1 MISGDAYRETLR
13 DGRAVWLDGERVD
26 DVTEHLLLRK
36 SVDWVAGSYDAAVD
50 EVNPMYRVPRTQDE
64 LRAQMDVLQ
73 SSDRTAATTA
83 GCMALAT
90 VADVLAVADPEY
102 GPRLERFAARCR
114 EQDLRVAAAIDDTA
128 RPVQVV
134 ERRND
139 GMVIS
144 GGKQHVVGAPVV
156 HELLVVPSG
165 RSGEA
170 DAAVACAVP
179 VNSDGVRL
187 IASTTAPR
195 AEDDRHHPVSR
206 SQSIS
211 EAIVVFDH
219 VFVPAERV
227 LLAGESAQAGTLA
240 ETLSIW
246 ERARAVAD
254 QADRAELIIGLAQT
268 ISEMNG
274 ILDVTH
280 VRDKLAA
287 IAVWAKMCRAGWEAA
302 LANARV
308 TRGGMVAPDD
318 SYLYATKSY
327 GGQLY
332 SEMTHRL
339 HDVAGGLVIT
349 CPTIADLENPETG
362 DYLRKYI
369 RTMEGVSGEDRMR
382 IFHIIRDLTAD
393 TYGGWDK
400 VTNQVVGGGMHFQ
413 QMATLDTFDMAP
425 ARKRAYAAAGIPAG

>member
-1 MISGDAYRETLR
+1 M
-13 DGRAVWLDGERVD
+13 
-26 DVTEHLLLRK
+26 
-36 SVDWVAGSYDAAVD
+36 
-50 EVNPMYRVPRTQDE
+50 
-64 LRAQMDVLQ
+64 
-73 SSDRTAATTA
+73 
-83 GCMALAT
+83 
-90 VADVLAVADPEY
+90 
-102 GPRLERFAARCR
+102 
-114 EQDLRVAAAIDDTA
+114 
-128 RPVQVV
+128 
-134 ERRND
+134 
-139 GMVIS
+139 
-144 GGKQHVVGAPVV
+144 
-156 HELLVVPSG
+156 
-165 RSGEA
+165 
-170 DAAVACAVP
+170 
-179 VNSDGVRL
+179 RL

-195 AEDDRHHPVSR
+195 ADDDRHYPVSR

-219 VFVPAERV
+219 VFVPSERV
-227 LLAGESAQAGTLA
+227 FLAGESAQAGTLA

-349 CPTIADLENPETG
+349 CPTIADLDNPETG

-425 ARKRAYAAAGIPAG
+425 ARKRAYAAAGITRTDDATAPDCCRAARRHLGPPHGGHGRRA

>member
-1 MISGDAYRETLR
+1 MISGDEFRATLR
-13 DGRAVWLDGERVD
+13 DGRAVWLDGRRVD
-26 DVTEHLLLRK
+26 DVTTHPLLRK
-36 SVDWVAGSYDAAVD
+36 SVDWVAGTYDESVGTT
-50 EVNPMYRVPRTQDE
+50 NGMYRVPRSQDE
-64 LRAQMDVLQ
+64 LREQMEVLLT
-73 SSDRTAATTA
+73 SDRTAATTA

-90 VADVLAVADPEY
+90 AADLLSDADPAY
-102 GPRLERFAARCR
+102 GPRLEAFAARCR
-114 EQDLRVAAAIDDTA
+114 DEDRRVAAAIDDTA
-128 RPVQVV
+128 KPLQIV
-134 ERRND
+134 ERRAD
-139 GMVIS
+139 GIVIA

-165 RSGEA
+165 RSGA
-170 DAAVACAVP
+170 GDAVACAVP
-179 VNSDGVRL
+179 VDAEGVRL

-206 SQSIS
+206 ARSIS
-211 EAIVVFDH
+211 EAIVVFDD
-219 VFVPAERV
+219 VFVPSERV
-227 LLAGESAQAGTLA
+227 FLAGEAAQVATLA
-240 ETLSIW
+240 ETLHVW

-254 QADRAELIIGLAQT
+254 QADRAELILGLAQT

-274 ILDVTH
+274 ILEVTH

-302 LANARV
+302 LANAQV

-349 CPTIADLENPETG
+349 CPTIADLENEETG
-362 DYLRKYI
+362 DYLRKYL

-413 QMATLDTFDMAP
+413 QMATLDTFDMEP
-425 ARKRAYAAAGIPAG
+425 AKERARAAAGIIS

>member
-1 MISGDAYRETLR
+1 MISGNDYRASLA
-13 DGRAVWLDGERVD
+13 DGRAVWLDGRRVT
-26 DVTEHLLLRK
+26 DVSAHPLLRK
-36 SVDWVAGSYDAAVD
+36 SVDWIASSYDEHVGA
-50 EVNPMYRVPRTQDE
+50 EHPMYRVPRSQDE
-64 LRAQMDVLQ
+64 LREQMHVLL

-90 VADVLAVADPEY
+90 AGDQLSTANSAY
-102 GPRLERFAARCR
+102 GPRLERFAAECR
-114 EQDLRVAAAIDDTA
+114 DRDRRVAAAIDDTA
-128 RPVQVV
+128 RPVQIV
-134 ERRND
+134 ERRAD
-139 GMVIS
+139 GIVIA
-144 GGKQHVVGAPVV
+144 GGKQHVVGGPVV
-156 HELLVVPSG
+156 HELLLVPSG
-165 RSGEA
+165 RGGD

-179 VNSDGVRL
+179 VNSPGVRL

-206 SQSIS
+206 GHSIS
-211 EAIVVFDH
+211 EAIVVFDD
-219 VFVPAERV
+219 VFVPSERV
-227 LLAGESAQAGTLA
+227 FLAGEAAQAGALA
-240 ETLSIW
+240 ETLSVW

-254 QADRAELIIGLAQT
+254 QADRAELIMGLAQT

-274 ILDVTH
+274 ILEVTH

-302 LANARV
+302 LANAQV
-308 TRGGMVAPDD
+308 TQGGMVAPDD

-349 CPTIADLENPETG
+349 CPTIADLDNPEIG
-362 DYLRKYI
+362 DYLRKYL

-400 VTNQVVGGGMHFQ
+400 VTNQVVGGGMHLQ

-425 ARKRAYAAAGIPAG
+425 AKERARAAAGIIS

>member
-1 MISGDAYRETLR
+1 MISGDDYRATLQ
-13 DGRAVWLDGERVD
+13 DGRAVWLDGERAH
-26 DVTEHLLLRK
+26 DVTTHPLLRK
-36 SVDWVAGSYDAAVD
+36 SVDWVAHSYDESVGA
-50 EVNPMYRVPRTQDE
+50 VNPIYRVPRTRDE
-64 LRAQMDVLQ
+64 LREQMDVLV
-73 SSDRTAATTA
+73 STDRTAATTA

-90 VADVLAVADPEY
+90 AADLLASADPVY
-102 GPRLERFAARCR
+102 GLRLERFAERCR
-114 EQDLRVAAAIDDTA
+114 DEDLRVAAAIDDTA
-128 RPVQVV
+128 LPVRIV
-134 ERRND
+134 ERRTD
-139 GMVIS
+139 GIVVS
-144 GGKQHVVGAPVV
+144 GGKQHVIGAPVV
-156 HELLVVPSG
+156 HELIVVPSG
-165 RSGEA
+165 RVDDA
-170 DAAVACAVP
+170 DAAVACAVA
-179 VNSDGVRL
+179 VNTPGVRL
-187 IASTTAPR
+187 LASTTAPR
-195 AEDDRHHPVSR
+195 AADDRHHPVSR
-206 SQSIS
+206 GHSIS
-211 EAIVVFDH
+211 EAIVVLDE
-219 VFVPAERV
+219 VFVPNDRV
-227 LLAGESAQAGTLA
+227 FLAGERAQANALA
-240 ETLSIW
+240 DTLSIW

-254 QADRAELIIGLAQT
+254 QADRAELVMGLAQT

-308 TRGGMVAPDD
+308 TAGGMVAPDD

-349 CPTIADLENPETG
+349 CPTIADLENPDIG
-362 DYLRKYI
+362 DYLRKYL
-369 RTMEGVSGEDRMR
+369 RTMEGVDGEDRMR

-400 VTNQVVGGGMHFQ
+400 VTNQVVGGGMQFQ

-425 ARKRAYAAAGIPAG
+425 AKERARAAAGIID

>member
-1 MISGDAYRETLR
+1 MISGDDYRASLR
-13 DGRAVWLDGERVD
+13 DGRAVWLDGERAP
-26 DVTEHLLLRK
+26 DVTTHPLLRK
-36 SVDWVAGSYDAAVD
+36 SVDWVARSYDECVGV
-50 EVNPMYRVPRTQDE
+50 VNPMYRVPRTRDE
-64 LRAQMDVLQ
+64 LRDQMDVLL
-73 SSDRTAATTA
+73 STDRTAATTA

-90 VADVLAVADPEY
+90 AADLLAGADAAY
-102 GPRLERFAARCR
+102 GARLERFAARCR
-114 EQDLRVAAAIDDTA
+114 DEDLRVAAAIDDTA
-128 RPVQVV
+128 LPVRIV
-134 ERRND
+134 ERRAD
-139 GMVIS
+139 GIVIA

-165 RSGEA
+165 RVDDA
-170 DAAVACAVP
+170 DAAVACAVAVSTP
-179 VNSDGVRL
+179 GLRL
-187 IASTTAPR
+187 LASTTAPR
-195 AEDDRHHPVSR
+195 AADDRHFPVSR
-206 SQSIS
+206 GHSIS
-211 EAIVVFDH
+211 EAIVVLDD
-219 VFVPAERV
+219 VFVPNDRV
-227 LLAGESAQAGTLA
+227 FLAGESAQAHTLA
-240 ETLSIW
+240 DTLSIW
-246 ERARAVAD
+246 DRARAVAD
-254 QADRAELIIGLAQT
+254 QADRAELVMGLAQT

-308 TRGGMVAPDD
+308 TAGGMVAPDD

-349 CPTIADLENPETG
+349 CPTIADLENPEIG
-362 DYLRKYI
+362 AYLRKYL
-369 RTMEGVSGEDRMR
+369 RTMEGVDGEDRMR

-425 ARKRAYAAAGIPAG
+425 AKERARAAAGIID